1 MGILNVAVSK
11 RYTMD
16 EVAASSWFRIPNPLL
31 DENGMC
37 SDPQVL
43 AEKMKS
49 KLEIVEDDS
58 AGYVLSACSFFLL
71 IPLLLQKIC
80 VFTAHGFAIGRC
92 CF

>member
-1 MGILNVAVSK
+1 
-11 RYTMD
+11 MD
-16 EVAASSWFRIPNPLL
+16 DIAASSWFRIPNPLL

-58 AGYVLSACSFFLL
+58 AG
-71 IPLLLQKIC
+71 
-80 VFTAHGFAIGRC
+80 
-92 CF
+92 